1 MKVAGAKYLKRFE
14 ISDCTMQHGFRLV
27 ITGYIPEE
35 KTNDLSLLLATLL
48 EKDSLSTDEELQ
60 KFKKNCRKEGFIIT
74 EKTYLWYEPK
84 SALNDEKDCTIVPS
98 VTTYFNMHRNPKRR
112 FNKC

>member
-48 EKDSLSTDEELQ
+48 EKDSLSTDPELQ
-60 KFKKNCRKEGFIIT
+60 RFKKCCRKEGLIIW
-74 EKTYLWYEPK
+74 EKTYLSYELK
-84 SALNDEKDCTIVPS
+84 SALNDEEEDKRVPS
-98 VTTYFNMHRNPKRR
+98 VTTYFHMHRNPKRW
-112 FNKC
+112 FNER